1 MYQINIQQ
9 AKSQLSQLV
18 EEAAQGKEI
27 IIAKAG
33 KPVARLLALEHT
45 EHKTRQPG
53 GLKGQIFMTD
63 NFDAPMNAEE
73 LALWHDAPIFPT
85 GQDHDE
91 TAS

>member
-1 MYQINIQQ
+1 MYQINLQQ

-45 EHKTRQPG
+45 AHKTRQPG

-63 NFDAPMNAEE
+63 NFDAPMSAEE

-85 GQDHDE
+85 EPDHDE
-91 TAS
+91 AAS